1 MAVLQRYYV
10 KKDEAVTAG
19 ASDQYTLPRTA
30 PLVGLIL
37 SWDIATTAST
47 GSAAAADD
55 AVIEVIKNGSE
66 VIDSVTYGELVAVN
80 QLLGYRDFPIAD
92 LGAGVSGTY
101 AVFVPFGFGITDRK
115 HFLPPEGFSS
125 LDLKLTEPSGVVDS
139 MTLNVV
145 ALRLL
150 GAVGAPSGYLK
161 ISTKKAYT
169 AAAAVEYIEMD
180 RAHPYAAILLGEMDG
195 TSTDIASVLT
205 HLKVNIDAGTLI
217 PIDGDTPEL
226 LKEFGYSIYPN
237 PAAAP
242 DAVAANHNFI
252 PLLFGAPW
260 ESEDEMLMASSY
272 GSVYVEATGAGA
284 GSIRVTG
291 VELVK

>member
-1 MAVLQRYYV
+1 MATLQRYYV
-10 KKDEAVTAG
+10 KKDESVTAG

-30 PLVGLIL
+30 PLVGLLI
-37 SWDIATTAST
+37 SWDITTTDTT

-66 VIDSVTYGELVAVN
+66 VITSATYGELVAAA

-101 AVFVPFGFGITDRK
+101 AVFVPFGFGLNDRK
-115 HFLPPEGFSS
+115 YFLDPTGFSA
-125 LDLKLTEPSGVVDS
+125 LDLKLTEPAGVVDS
-139 MTLNVV
+139 MVLNVV

-150 GAVGAPSGYLK
+150 GSVGPSSGYLK
-161 ISTKKAYT
+161 VSTKKAYT
-169 AAAAVEYIEMD
+169 AAAAVEYIELD
-180 RAHPYAAILLGEMDG
+180 RAHPYPAVLLCEMDG
-195 TSTDIASVLT
+195 SSADIGTVISHV
-205 HLKVNIDAGTLI
+205 KVNIDAGTLV
-217 PIDGDTPEL
+217 PIDGDSPEL
-226 LKEFGYSIYPN
+226 LKEFGYRVYPN

-242 DAVAANHNFI
+242 DAVAANTNFI

-260 ESEDEMLMASSY
+260 DTEDEMLMSSQY
-272 GSVYVEATGAGA
+272 GSVYIEATGTGS